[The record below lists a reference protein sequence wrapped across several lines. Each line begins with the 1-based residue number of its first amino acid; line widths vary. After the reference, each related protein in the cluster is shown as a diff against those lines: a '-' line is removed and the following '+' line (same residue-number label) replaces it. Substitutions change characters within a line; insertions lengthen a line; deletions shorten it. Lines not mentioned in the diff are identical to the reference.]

1 MSEPEPPN
9 VPPGASGSGASES
22 GASEKSSP
30 PATGMPDH
38 ASAESTAN
46 PTQAT
51 VCDQSGA
58 TYSNPPAYFTEAL
71 EDAEL
76 LLKYAAEIGVE
87 IDDKTRNSVLDARA
101 AVETRWSEKTAANL
115 LAALTVLAA
124 KLKPVTAESLCYFSS
139 AKSHPIRKRL
149 SRLMKRFDSSR
160 PQTELVHTSPQGQ
173 PANTPERKH
182 KPRRTVVRYVIVAGV
197 LALLI
202 VPFSIASFVTSNIAT
217 MIRNDV
223 TTANDLAVKL
233 TAQFG
238 VFAKGAQPNAAP
250 IDPCQEQFTAP
261 PAAGGGSAT
270 SAEGSSLPPGLSE
283 TDAVTELQTFASL
296 IRSIYTRSLQLNHSV
311 WNWAYD
317 PFAKQLSPDNDQ
329 TKGNDKQTDD
339 KAKRPKDPYRQLF
352 QLPVPL
358 PANLQAVISC
368 KVVTFQDARKFGQD
382 TVDDVSIVYGALGT
396 CILPILYALLGT
408 CAFLLRTYA
417 QGMNDRT
424 FVPSHSDSAHFFMA
438 GIAGSVVGLFNLNI
452 AQGASLSPL
461 AIAFVVGYSVN
472 VFFSF
477 LDTLIQAFTKGKGDS
492 NKPAS
497 SQVTGSSKT

>member
-9 VPPGASGSGASES
+9 VPPGASGSGASE
-22 GASEKSSP
+22 KSSA
-30 PATGMPDH
+30 PAGGTPDL
-38 ASAESTAN
+38 ASRESTAN
-46 PTQAT
+46 PPQAT
-51 VCDQSGA
+51 GCDQGDV
-58 TYSNPPAYFTEAL
+58 TYRYPPAYFTEAL

-87 IDDKTRNSVLDARA
+87 VDDKTRNSVLQARA
-101 AVETRWSEKTAANL
+101 AVENSWSEKTVANL

-139 AKSHPIRKRL
+139 AKSHPIRKLL
-149 SRLMKRFDSSR
+149 SRVMKRSDSSH
-160 PQTELVHTSPQGQ
+160 PKTEPVAASPQGQ
-173 PANTPERKH
+173 SANTPERKH
-182 KPRRTVVRYVIVAGV
+182 KPRRTVVRYVVVAGV

-217 MIRNDV
+217 MIRNDI

-238 VFAKGAQPNAAP
+238 VFAKAGQSTAAP
-250 IDPCQEQFTAP
+250 ADPCQEQFTAP
-261 PAAGGGSAT
+261 PAAAAGSAI
-270 SAEGSSLPPGLSE
+270 SGAGLSLPPGLTE

-317 PFAKQLSPDNDQ
+317 PFARQLNPDRKQTN
-329 TKGNDKQTDD
+329 GNDSQTDD
-339 KAKRPKDPYRQLF
+339 KATPPTDPYRQLF

-358 PANLQAVISC
+358 PTNLQPVVSC
-368 KVVTFQDARKFGQD
+368 KVVIFQDARKFGQD
-382 TVDDVSIVYGALGT
+382 TVDDVSLVYGAMGT

-438 GIAGSVVGLFNLNI
+438 GIAGCVVGLFNLNI

-461 AIAFVVGYSVN
+461 AIAFLVGYSVN

-497 SQVTGSSKT
+497 SQLTGSSKT